1 MLENNTL
8 QFLKQLTKN
17 NHKAWFDDNRKMYEN
32 AKANFIFLVENILTA
47 LKKKDTTLIDV
58 DAKKSI
64 FRINRDVRFSK
75 NKHPYKTNLGAY
87 LCCGG
92 KKISMAGYYLHIE
105 PAKSFIAGGLWMPMS
120 KELQKVRQEID
131 YNYDAFKKII
141 TNKKLIQQFGGLAI
155 NKEVVL
161 TRLPKGYQINN
172 PAIEYLKLKSFIVSK
187 SLTDEEIS
195 SPTLLKN
202 ITNSYEAMMPFIHFL
217 NQSLKD

>member
-1 MLENNTL
+1 MLEKNTL
-8 QFLKQLTKN
+8 QFLQQLSKN
-17 NHKAWFDDNRKMYEN
+17 NHKVWFDDNRKMYEH
-32 AKANFIFLVENILTA
+32 AKADFIVLIEDILTS
-47 LKKKDTTLIDV
+47 LKKKDNTLIDV

-64 FRINRDVRFSK
+64 FRINRDIRFSK

-105 PAKSFIAGGLWMPMS
+105 PTKSFIAGGLWMPMS

-131 YNYDAFKKII
+131 YNYDVFKKIV
-141 TNKKLIQQFGGLAI
+141 TNKKLIQYFGGLALD
-155 NKEVVL
+155 KEVVL
-161 TRLPKGYQINN
+161 TRPPKGYQINN

-187 SLTDEEIS
+187 RLTDEEIT

-202 ITNSYEAMMPFIHFL
+202 IINSYEAMMPFIHFL
-217 NQSLKD
+217 NQSLID